1 MESIVR
7 VAGLSH
13 RYNKNWAI
21 RDISFEIDKTS
32 IYGLLGSNGAGK
44 STTMN
49 ILCRVLNQTE
59 GRVLINGIDTRR
71 DPLKAKKQIGFLPQM
86 PPLYM
91 DLTVM
96 EYLLYCA
103 RLREIKESLISV
115 AVEEVMEKC
124 NLLGVK
130 QRLLKNLSG
139 GYRQRAGIAQVIIH
153 KPKLVVL
160 DEPTNGLDPVQIVD
174 VRNLIREIA
183 VERTVIFSSHI
194 LTEVQTL
201 CQNILMIEHGKLIF
215 SDSMDAF
222 NNYVTPKSVFV
233 EFENPPAP
241 DALRSLK
248 GVSRVETAGLKSFR
262 VYSDEISILHNVLV
276 RASVDADWNLNQLIL
291 EKQSLD
297 EVFQLLPNTSF
308 KNEHTAGNFITNTK

>member
-7 VAGLSH
+7 VTGLSH
-13 RYNKNWAI
+13 RYARNWAV
-21 RDISFEIDKTS
+21 RDLSFEIDKTS

-49 ILCRVLNQTE
+49 ILCQVLRQTE
-59 GRVLINGIDTRR
+59 GSVFINDIDTRR
-71 DPLKAKKQIGFLPQM
+71 YPFEAKKQIGFLPQV

-103 RLREIKESLISV
+103 RLREIKEPLVSI
-115 AVEEVMEKC
+115 AVDEVMAKC
-124 NLLGVK
+124 NLLDMK
-130 QRLLKNLSG
+130 RRLLKNLSG
-139 GYRQRAGIAQVIIH
+139 GYRQRVGIAQAIIH

-160 DEPTNGLDPVQIVD
+160 DEPTNGLDPVQIVE
-174 VRNLIREIA
+174 VRSLIREIA
-183 VERTVIFSSHI
+183 VDRTVIFSSHI

-201 CQNILMIEHGKLIF
+201 CHNILMIEHGKLIF

-222 NNYVTPKSVFV
+222 NNYVVPNSVLV
-233 EFENPPAP
+233 ELENPPAP

-248 GVSRVETAGLKSFR
+248 GVSRVETAGVKSFR
-262 VYSDEISILHNVLV
+262 IYSDEIKLLNDAIV
-276 RASVDADWNLNQLIL
+276 RASVDGNWGLNQLVL

-297 EVFQLLPNTSF
+297 EVFKQLSNASSTTDIS
-308 KNEHTAGNFITNTK
+308 